1 MPVVTQRVDMVN
13 HLCFCNPLLLQA
25 MLAEVVIADENL
37 LTDPLPLLAVIKLI
51 CLFVADES
59 IIVALVFLFLVL
71 MLVAIS
77 LPGQSR
83 TSSRGTWF

>member
-1 MPVVTQRVDMVN
+1 MPVFPQRLGMVN

-25 MLAEVVIADENL
+25 MLAEVVIPDENL
-37 LTDPLPLLAVIKLI
+37 LAYQLPLLAVIKPVGL
-51 CLFVADES
+51 LVTDEP
-59 IIVALVFLFLVL
+59 IVVALVLFFLVL